1 MSVYDLNRAIH
12 HIYIDRD
19 RTYAFRRGD
28 YGVLQRFDL
37 SPDERQAL
45 TERDFPKLWA
55 LHVHPVLLFHLSA
68 VLNPREWYIE
78 NVVPKIQDV
87 PNMWYDYYHPRS
99 PQPPVAAAT
108 ETASAAATKTSQAE
122 TTKTS

>member
-28 YGVLQRFDL
+28 YAVLARFDL
-37 SPDERQAL
+37 SAEERQAL

-99 PQPPVAAAT
+99 PQPAVA
-108 ETASAAATKTSQAE
+108 EATKTS
-122 TTKTS
+122 